1 MKNSVKLMLAAF
13 AVVILPASLV
23 LASEIVGIYVIV
35 DKVIFEPN
43 EKSPSQIQVW
53 GTFTG
58 DRSTSRVQRGY
69 MYFRLPAGFH
79 PVANDAA
86 KLEWADLKAVVG
98 TGQVIAFGQ
107 RFFTIAQQKE
117 ADAYYSS
124 MPRVRPSTEKPQT
137 PDIYPVNIGLAKV
150 TNLPVVDKLRGAKD

>member
-1 MKNSVKLMLAAF
+1 
-13 AVVILPASLV
+13 
-23 LASEIVGIYVIV
+23 
-35 DKVIFEPN
+35 
-43 EKSPSQIQVW
+43 
-53 GTFTG
+53 
-58 DRSTSRVQRGY
+58 

-150 TNLPVVDKLRGAKD
+150 TNVPVVDKLRGAKD